1 MGAAIGVVA
10 GMVGGGGAGGMLG
23 GLLGGAGGAGGAG
36 GIFGLI
42 SQAISSGPEIIK
54 AVGGLFGQAAGKGV
68 EDGADKLCKDHGMP
82 KFVGEAVKKAVKEA
96 LAEHDDKS
104 TGSAKDAKD
113 AAATKFAHAIKE
125 FSEAMSKDLVDETL
139 ANKGESNT
147 SGSWYEALA
156 KALGKMLDKQADKVK
171 AMADKSGGAEGGEG
185 AKGGEGG
192 QADKPSDNAELNA
205 ASQKM
210 SQLMGMVDNILKT
223 LGEGMSRL
231 SAK

>member
-10 GMVGGGGAGGMLG
+10 GVFGGGGAGGMLG
-23 GLLGGAGGAGGAG
+23 GLLGGAGGAG

-68 EDGADKLCKDHGMP
+68 EDGANTLVKDHGMP

-104 TGSAKDAKD
+104 TGAAKDAKD
-113 AAATKFAHAIKE
+113 AAATKFADAIKE
-125 FSEAMSKDLVDETL
+125 FSDAISKDLVDETL
-139 ANKGESNT
+139 SCKGESNT

-171 AMADKSGGAEGGEG
+171 GMADKSGGAE
-185 AKGGEGG
+185 GGEGG

>member
-10 GMVGGGGAGGMLG
+10 GVFGGGGAGGMLG

-68 EDGADKLCKDHGMP
+68 EDGANTLVKDHGMP

-104 TGSAKDAKD
+104 TGAAKDAKD
-113 AAATKFAHAIKE
+113 AAATKFADAIKE
-125 FSEAMSKDLVDETL
+125 FSDAISKDLVDETL
-139 ANKGESNT
+139 SCKGESNT

-156 KALGKMLDKQADKVK
+156 KALGKMLDKQADKVEK
-171 AMADKSGGAEGGEG
+171 MAKES
-185 AKGGEGG
+185 GGEGG
-192 QADKPSDNAELNA
+192 KTEGAGGGDTQDKPSDNAEMQGA
-205 ASQKM
+205 TQKLT
-210 SQLMGMVDNILKT
+210 QLMSMVDNILKS

>member
-1 MGAAIGVVA
+1 
-10 GMVGGGGAGGMLG
+10 
-23 GLLGGAGGAGGAG
+23 
-36 GIFGLI
+36 
-42 SQAISSGPEIIK
+42 
-54 AVGGLFGQAAGKGV
+54 
-68 EDGADKLCKDHGMP
+68 MP

-96 LAEHDDKS
+96 LAEHEDK
-104 TGSAKDAKD
+104 GCCGEAKDAKD
-113 AAATKFAHAIKE
+113 AAATKFADAIKE
-125 FSEAMSKDLVDETL
+125 FSDAMSKDLVDETL
-139 ANKGESNT
+139 SCKGESNT

-171 AMADKSGGAEGGEG
+171 GMADKSGGAE
-185 AKGGEGG
+185 GGEGG

>member
-68 EDGADKLCKDHGMP
+68 EDGANKLCKDHGMP

-104 TGSAKDAKD
+104 TGAAKDAKD
-113 AAATKFAHAIKE
+113 AAATKFADAIKE
-125 FSEAMSKDLVDETL
+125 FSDAMSKDLVDETL
-139 ANKGESNT
+139 ANKGESNS

-171 AMADKSGGAEGGEG
+171 GMADKSGGAE
-185 AKGGEGG
+185 GGEGG